1 MLVKVIPSPDTGL
14 EPVAVKVFGDKTEL
28 IIDREVERHVLV
40 ELNAA
45 GFGAKVR
52 VRPCSRATVQPGHPH
67 AQLHRCFMH
76 THGP

>member
-1 MLVKVIPSPDTGL
+1 MLVKVTPPSGTGL

-45 GFGAKVR
+45 GFGAKVGMQQCTCCTCQLA
-52 VRPCSRATVQPGHPH
+52 CSH
-67 AQLHRCFMH
+67 AHVNHRCSH
-76 THGP
+76 A